1 MTLTVN
7 ANAIQSAA
15 EASSVYT
22 VSSYITVNSVNEMIQ
37 KSSTIV
43 IGKVT
48 KIADHRNLARMVTDT
63 SKSDPGLTIVGT
75 VYEIAPE
82 TYLKG
87 RLEEPLLVV
96 QSEGAL
102 SYASQLR

>member
-1 MTLTVN
+1 MKTKALSLLLALALVTIAACGTRQEN
-7 ANAIQSAA
+7 GNAIQSAA

-48 KIADHRNLARMVTDT
+48 KIADHRNLARV
-63 SKSDPGLTIVGT
+63 LQVGE
-75 VYEIAPE
+75 VE
-82 TYLKG
+82 
-87 RLEEPLLVV
+87 
-96 QSEGAL
+96 
-102 SYASQLR
+102 